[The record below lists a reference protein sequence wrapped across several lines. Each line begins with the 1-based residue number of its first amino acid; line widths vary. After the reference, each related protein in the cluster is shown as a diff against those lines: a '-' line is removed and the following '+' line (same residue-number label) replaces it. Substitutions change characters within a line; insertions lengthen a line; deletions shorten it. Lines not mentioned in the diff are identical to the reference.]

1 MIRSAPRWCRASV
14 AWPRSRRA
22 RIRDIRFFIK
32 GPSNGLVNGLIE
44 DLTLSFVFEA
54 RSPALFL
61 FEHPDARVDAVINS
75 VDEAGTI
82 FADILSNGAPAVEST
97 GGPRLLIKF
106 P

>member
-1 MIRSAPRWCRASV
+1 VI
-14 AWPRSRRA
+14 
-22 RIRDIRFFIK
+22 
-32 GPSNGLVNGLIE
+32 NGLVE

-54 RSPALFL
+54 RSPALLL

-82 FADILSNGAPAVEST
+82 SADILSGGVVVVRAT